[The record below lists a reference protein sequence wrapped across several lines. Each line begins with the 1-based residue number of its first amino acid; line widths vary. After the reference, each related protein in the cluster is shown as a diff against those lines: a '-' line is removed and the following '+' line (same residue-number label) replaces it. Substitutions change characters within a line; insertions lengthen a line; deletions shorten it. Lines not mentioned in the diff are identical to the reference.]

1 MCAFFIFANI
11 VTSGV
16 KRLLLSL
23 MMGVFPRL
31 LPSLLEDRLLPLL
44 VSVVESPQLSWLL
57 ALGDEWSD
65 PDVFE
70 SSRFK

>member
-23 MMGVFPRL
+23 MMGVFSR

-44 VSVVESPQLSWLL
+44 VSVVDSPQLSWLL

-70 SSRFK
+70 SSRFR